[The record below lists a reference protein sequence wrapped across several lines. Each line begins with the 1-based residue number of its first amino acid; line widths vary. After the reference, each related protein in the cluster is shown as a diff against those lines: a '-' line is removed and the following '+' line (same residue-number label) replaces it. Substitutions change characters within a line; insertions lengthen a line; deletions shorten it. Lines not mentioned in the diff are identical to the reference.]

1 MKPKLLPPVWFAL
14 NALAM
19 WLLTKIPLLALP
31 RSRWLAVILAAAGLV
46 IAAIALLAF
55 LRSGT
60 TADPRDPAQSRH
72 LVTHGIY
79 RASRNPMYLGMALI
93 LAAWAIWLAH
103 PLAWLGITGFM
114 LAITRWQILPE
125 ERMLEAK
132 FGTLYRAYCQQT
144 RRWL

>member
-19 WLLTKIPLLALP
+19 WLLAKIPLLALP
-31 RSRWLAVILAAAGLV
+31 RSWWLTVILAAAGFV

-55 LRSGT
+55 LRTGT
-60 TADPRDPAQSRH
+60 TADPRDPAQSRY

-125 ERMLEAK
+125 ERVLEAK
-132 FGTLYRAYCQQT
+132 FGASYRTYRQQT

>member
-1 MKPKLLPPVWFAL
+1 MTPKLLPPVWFAL
-14 NALAM
+14 SAFAM
-19 WLLTKIPLLALP
+19 WLLAKIPFVALP
-31 RSRWLAVILAAAGLV
+31 RVLWLAVILAAAGLA

-55 LRSGT
+55 LRAGT

-103 PLAWLGITGFM
+103 PLAWPGIAGFVF
-114 LAITRWQILPE
+114 AITRWQILPE
-125 ERMLEAK
+125 ERILEGK
-132 FGTLYRAYCQQT
+132 FGASYRAYCQQT